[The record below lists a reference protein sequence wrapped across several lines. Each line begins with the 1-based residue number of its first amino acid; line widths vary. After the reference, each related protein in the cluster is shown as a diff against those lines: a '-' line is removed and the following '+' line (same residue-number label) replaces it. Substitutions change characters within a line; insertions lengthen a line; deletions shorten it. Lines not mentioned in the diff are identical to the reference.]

1 MFTSTDYDKLE
12 QLMAESPE
20 NEALIKKLLASHK
33 ETISTIS
40 HEIRNPLTLVYST
53 LQLIESRHPEV
64 NSFRYWDSLRTDIE
78 YMKQLLEDL
87 SSFNNGA
94 SLCVKPLD
102 FHKFMEQLV
111 LSFAISC
118 ADSDIEFTSYLDPTL
133 PEISGDSVKLREVFL
148 NLLRNAKEA
157 IHGVGRIRLEAR
169 YDNNI
174 IHMTIQ
180 DSGCGIPEDYLSD
193 IFTPFVTHKTGGTGL
208 GLAIAK
214 RTIESHNGNITVSS
228 QIGTGTTF
236 TITLPV
242 SQMNS
247 ANYNSFADGVSNT
260 EAHQG
265 QIPR

>member
-1 MFTSTDYDKLE
+1 MFTSADYDKLE

-20 NEALIKKLLASHK
+20 NEALLRKLLASHK
-33 ETISTIS
+33 ETISAIS

-64 NSFRYWDSLRTDIE
+64 NSFHYWDSLRTDIE

-94 SLCVKPLD
+94 SLSLKSFD
-102 FHKFMEQLV
+102 FRKFMEQLV

-118 ADSDIEFTSYLDPTL
+118 ADSDVEFTSYVDPSL
-133 PEISGDSVKLREVFL
+133 PVILADQIKLREVFL

-157 IHGVGRIRLEAR
+157 IPDAGSIRLDAR
-169 YDNNI
+169 FTDNI
-174 IHMTIQ
+174 IRIIIQ
-180 DSGCGIPEDYLSD
+180 DSGCGIPEEYLSD

-214 RTIESHNGNITVSS
+214 RTIESHNGNISVSS
-228 QIGTGTTF
+228 QVGAGTAF

-242 SQMNS
+242 S
-247 ANYNSFADGVSNT
+247 
-260 EAHQG
+260 
-265 QIPR
+265 

>member
-1 MFTSTDYDKLE
+1 MFTAADYDKLE

-64 NSFRYWDSLRTDIE
+64 NSFHYWDSLRTDIE

-94 SLCVKPLD
+94 SLLVKSFD
-102 FHKFMEQLV
+102 FHRFMEQLV

-118 ADSDIEFTSYLDPTL
+118 SDSDVEFTSYLDPEL
-133 PEISGDSVKLREVFL
+133 PEIFADPVKLREVFL

-157 IHGVGRIRLEAR
+157 IHGAGSIRLEAR
-169 YDNNI
+169 HTDST
-174 IHMTIQ
+174 IHITIR
-180 DSGCGIPEDYLSD
+180 DSGCGIPEEYLSD

-214 RTIESHNGNITVSS
+214 RTVESHNGNISVSS
-228 QIGTGTTF
+228 QLGTGTTF
-236 TITLPV
+236 TIMLPV
-242 SQMNS
+242 S
-247 ANYNSFADGVSNT
+247 
-260 EAHQG
+260 
-265 QIPR
+265 